1 MTAIRYTRDM
11 TKARI
16 TATGHQDNPVMC
28 AGISAMMCALV
39 NGLDEDDLIDG
50 KIESGAVDVTLRR
63 SPRAD
68 AMFDLTVRGFKAMR
82 SEYGDKLRVV
92 KGD

>member
-1 MTAIRYTRDM
+1 MTTIVYTRDM

-16 TATGHQDNPVMC
+16 TANGHQDSPVMC

-50 KIESGAVDVTLRR
+50 EIESGAVDVTLRR
-63 SPRAD
+63 SLRAD

-82 SEYGDKLRVV
+82 NEYGDKLRVV

>member
-1 MTAIRYTRDM
+1 MTTIVYTRDM

-16 TATGHQDNPVMC
+16 TASGHQDNPVMC

-50 KIESGAVDVTLRR
+50 EIEPGAVDVTLRR

-82 SEYGDKLRVV
+82 NEYSDKLRVV

>member
-1 MTAIRYTRDM
+1 MTTIRYTRSM
-11 TKARI
+11 TEARI
-16 TATGHQDNPVMC
+16 TANGHQDNPVMC

-50 KIESGAVDVTLRR
+50 NIESGAVDVTLRR
-63 SPRAD
+63 SLRAD

-82 SEYGDKLRVV
+82 NEYGDKLRVI

>member
-1 MTAIRYTRDM
+1 MTTIRYTRDM

-16 TATGHQDNPVMC
+16 TANGHQDNPV
-28 AGISAMMCALV
+28 MCALV

-82 SEYGDKLRVV
+82 NEYGDKLRVV